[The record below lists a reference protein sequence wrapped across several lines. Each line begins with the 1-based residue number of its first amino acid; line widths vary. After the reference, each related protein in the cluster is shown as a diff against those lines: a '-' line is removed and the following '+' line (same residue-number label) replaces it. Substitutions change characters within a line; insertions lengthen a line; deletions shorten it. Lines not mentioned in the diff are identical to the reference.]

1 MNTIID
7 QPMPMRSRLAPVML
21 ASTSEQ
27 FDAPASSG
35 ARQPAPNRST
45 SLPPFQANTNPTAYS
60 GSTAIRARTPM
71 ARLAETSS
79 WAASAAQASTNAAP
93 MTAMP
98 YSSASS
104 GGASSGAP
112 RWNSSERP

>member
-1 MNTIID
+1 MNTISD
-7 QPMPMRSRLAPVML
+7 QPTPISSRLAPVML

-27 FDAPASSG
+27 LDAPSEPG
-35 ARQPAPNRST
+35 GTQPAPNRST

-60 GSTAIRARTPM
+60 GSTAIRASTPM
-71 ARLAETSS
+71 ARLADTSS

-98 YSSASS
+98 YSSAWS
-104 GGASSGAP
+104 GDASSGA
-112 RWNSSERP
+112 

>member
-7 QPMPMRSRLAPVML
+7 QPMPISSRLAPVML

-27 FDAPASSG
+27 FELPSASGGLQSAPYSAK
-35 ARQPAPNRST
+35 

-60 GSTAIRARTPM
+60 GRTAIRASTPM
-71 ARLAETSS
+71 ARLADTSS

-93 MTAMP
+93 ITATP
-98 YSSASS
+98 
-104 GGASSGAP
+104 
-112 RWNSSERP
+112 